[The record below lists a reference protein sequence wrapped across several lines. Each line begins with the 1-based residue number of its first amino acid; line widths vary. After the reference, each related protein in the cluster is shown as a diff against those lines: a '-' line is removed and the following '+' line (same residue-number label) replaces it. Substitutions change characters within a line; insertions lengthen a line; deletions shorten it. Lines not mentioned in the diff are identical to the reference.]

1 MSENPEPSVKEKMVS
16 CLTQQIS
23 EYEILKSMY
32 PNPEEI
38 ILTDMDTL
46 DHIHTFLEGQSDY
59 TPSHLDFTV
68 NLFVSGL
75 KLEVC
80 INLPSFYPEEEPDI
94 FIRCNQLN
102 RQQETSLN
110 TELSNFIKS
119 NHLGE
124 VCVYTALSWVQEN
137 IDTFNKTMVNKSTE
151 QETSKNNLEEE
162 KFVRLWIYSHHIFNK
177 KKREEIIKQ
186 AKDLS
191 LTGFSLP
198 GKPGIICIEGPESD
212 CNLWWREIKSM
223 AWKKIEIRKKEEF
236 NPSEK
241 NVHQKFMKFEEI
253 LTRDSK
259 HFAKLMEHN
268 GLSQVFNEFFGL
280 CKDL

>member
-1 MSENPEPSVKEKMVS
+1 MSQNPEQCVKEKLVS
-16 CLTQQIS
+16 CLLQQIS

-32 PNPEEI
+32 PNPDEI
-38 ILTDMDTL
+38 ILTDINILENIQKFL
-46 DHIHTFLEGQSDY
+46 DGKSDY
-59 TPSHLDFTV
+59 TPSHFDFTV
-68 NLFVSGL
+68 NLFVNGL

-110 TELSNFIKS
+110 TELSNFIKT

-124 VCVYTALSWVQEN
+124 VCIYTALSWIQEN
-137 IDTFNKTMVNKSTE
+137 IDTFKTVLNEKPTE
-151 QETSKNNLEEE
+151 QETDDRNTEDE
-162 KFVRLWIYSHHIFNK
+162 KFVRLWIYSHHIYNK
-177 KKREEIIKQ
+177 KKREEIVKQ

-198 GKPGIICIEGPESD
+198 GKPGIICIEGSD
-212 CNLWWREIKSM
+212 CDCKQWWRDIKSM
-223 AWKKIEIRKKEEF
+223 AWKKIEIRKTEEF
-236 NPSEK
+236 ESSEK
-241 NVHQKFMKFEEI
+241 KVQQKFVKFEEI
-253 LTRDSK
+253 LSRDSK
-259 HFAKLMEHN
+259 VFSKLMEQH